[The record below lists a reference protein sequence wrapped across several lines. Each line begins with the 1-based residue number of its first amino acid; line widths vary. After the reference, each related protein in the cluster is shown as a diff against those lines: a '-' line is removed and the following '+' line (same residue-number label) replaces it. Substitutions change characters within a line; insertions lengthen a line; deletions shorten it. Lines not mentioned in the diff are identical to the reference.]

1 MQFMARIVGQKSAP
15 GRRRAQPNNS
25 SAQNV
30 KYSIGNNRWR
40 AKNTSH
46 HPPVVAALQ
55 LQRNSPLTTSS
66 VFPASGIIEA
76 ASSQLGSS
84 HTRFAQKPGTGH
96 ANRADDRHE
105 RAMAR
110 RLQQLQAALG
120 NNENIA
126 PMPETAQPV
135 AASRS
140 RNAVGT
146 GALALS
152 CVLSALLGAGA
163 MWLATDSDLGAKATA
178 PITVAAAVSSTAPQA
193 PQMAPAVPA
202 EPEVSDTTRINDLLE
217 AWRNA
222 WSQRDIAGYLN
233 AYSQQFSPADG
244 SSRDAWVAART
255 KKLAAGAPI
264 DIQIKRLS
272 IERIDADQFKASFL
286 QDYASGSYRETART
300 KTLLI
305 VREGNAWKIR
315 QERAE

>member
-1 MQFMARIVGQKSAP
+1 M
-15 GRRRAQPNNS
+15 
-25 SAQNV
+25 
-30 KYSIGNNRWR
+30 
-40 AKNTSH
+40 
-46 HPPVVAALQ
+46 
-55 LQRNSPLTTSS
+55 TTSS

-152 CVLSALLGAGA
+152 CALSALLGAGA
-163 MWLATDSDLGAKATA
+163 MWLSTDSDLGAKATA

-272 IERIDADQFKASFL
+272 IKRIDADQFKASFL

-300 KTLLI
+300 KTLLM